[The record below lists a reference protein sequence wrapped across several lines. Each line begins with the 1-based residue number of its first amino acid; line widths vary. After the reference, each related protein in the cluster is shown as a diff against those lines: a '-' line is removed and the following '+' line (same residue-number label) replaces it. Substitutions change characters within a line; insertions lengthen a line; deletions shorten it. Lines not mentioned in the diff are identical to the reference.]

1 MQTWWMV
8 AVRGGLGILMG
19 LAVLLWPSVRLGEL
33 VALFGTYAVLDG
45 IWAAAW
51 AVRASRRPLEGWP
64 VVLEGIVSVAV
75 GVVALGFPFE
85 SARVVHIVHVIA
97 TWGLVTGI
105 LEILGAVRPPG
116 GVAAHWFLAAGGVW
130 SIFLAVLILS
140 LPHALTDQLVDA
152 IGVYVLVFGILVSVA
167 AFTLRKTVPPVL
179 LRRANHTWTTR

>member
-1 MQTWWMV
+1 VQTWWMV

-19 LAVLLWPSVRLGEL
+19 LAVLLWPGVGLGEL

-75 GVVALGFPFE
+75 GIVALGSPFE
-85 SARVVHIVHVIA
+85 SARFVHMIA

-105 LEILGAVRPPG
+105 LEILGAVRLPC
-116 GVAAHWFLAAGGVW
+116 GVAAHWFLAAGGLW

-140 LPHALTDQLVDA
+140 LPYAVTDQLVDA

-167 AFTLRKTVPPVL
+167 AFWLRRVVPPVL
-179 LRRANHTWTTR
+179 LRPARHTWTTR

>member
-85 SARVVHIVHVIA
+85 SARFVHVIA
-97 TWGLVTGI
+97 IWGLVTGI
-105 LEILGAVRPPG
+105 LEILGAVRPAG
-116 GVAAHWFLAAGGVW
+116 GVAAHWFLAAGGLW

-140 LPHALTDQLVDA
+140 LPYALTDQLVDA
-152 IGVYVLVFGILVSVA
+152 IGVYVLVFGVLVSVA
-167 AFTLRKTVPPVL
+167 AFSLRKVVPPVL
-179 LRRANHTWTTR
+179 LRRAKHTWTTR

>member
-1 MQTWWMV
+1 MV

-19 LAVLLWPSVRLGEL
+19 LAVLLWPGVGLGEL

-75 GVVALGFPFE
+75 GIVALRSPFE
-85 SARVVHIVHVIA
+85 SARFVHMIA

-105 LEILGAVRPPG
+105 LEILGAVRLPC
-116 GVAAHWFLAAGGVW
+116 GVAAHWFLAAGGLW

-140 LPHALTDQLVDA
+140 LPYAVTDQLVDA

-167 AFTLRKTVPPVL
+167 AFWLRRVVPPVL
-179 LRRANHTWTTR
+179 LRPARHTWTTR

>member
-1 MQTWWMV
+1 VQTWWIV

-75 GVVALGFPFE
+75 GIVALGSPFE
-85 SARVVHIVHVIA
+85 SAGFVHMIA

-105 LEILGAVRPPG
+105 LEILGAVRLPC
-116 GVAAHWFLAAGGVW
+116 GVAAHWFLAAGGLW

-140 LPHALTDQLVDA
+140 LPYALTDQLVDA
-152 IGVYVLVFGILVSVA
+152 IGAYVLVFGILVSVA
-167 AFTLRKTVPPVL
+167 AFWLRRVVPPVL
-179 LRRANHTWTTR
+179 LRPARHTWTTR

>member
-19 LAVLLWPSVRLGEL
+19 LAVLLWPGVGLGEL

-75 GVVALGFPFE
+75 GIVALGSPFE
-85 SARVVHIVHVIA
+85 SARFVHMIA

-105 LEILGAVRPPG
+105 LEILGAVRLPC
-116 GVAAHWFLAAGGVW
+116 GVAAHLFLAAGGLW

-140 LPHALTDQLVDA
+140 LPYAVTDQLVDA

-167 AFTLRKTVPPVL
+167 AFWLRRVVPPVL
-179 LRRANHTWTTR
+179 LRPARHTWTTR